1 MTKEEIKRTIPM
13 REVLSRYGT
22 KVNNRGFCNCPFH
35 ADKTASMKVW
45 NDHVYCFGGCQE
57 RLDQIDF
64 VQKMENLTFLEA
76 FAILGGTTDELTEEQ
91 KKSIAQ
97 ARKKVELERE
107 KEELKKHKRS
117 NLACLISA
125 CRKIIREEE
134 PYSDYWCF
142 AQNKLSYAIG
152 RLEDEV
158 LGK

>member
-13 REVLSRYGT
+13 KEVLSRYGT

-35 ADKTASMKVW
+35 SDKTASMRVW

-64 VQKMENLTFLEA
+64 VQKMENCDFKEA

-91 KKSIAQ
+91 KRSIAQ
-97 ARKKVELERE
+97 ARKRAELERE

-134 PYSDYWCF
+134 PYSDSWCF
-142 AQNKLSYAIG
+142 AQNKLSYVIG
-152 RLEDEV
+152 RWEV
-158 LGK
+158 EVMKN

>member
-64 VQKMENLTFLEA
+64 VQRMENCDFLQA
-76 FAILGGTTDELTEEQ
+76 FAILGGTTGELTEEQ
-91 KKSIAQ
+91 KRSIAQ
-97 ARKKVELERE
+97 ARKRAELERE
-107 KEELKKHKRS
+107 KEELKKHKCS

-125 CRKIIREEE
+125 CRKIISEEE

-142 AQNKLSYAIG
+142 AQDKLVYAIG
-152 RLEDEV
+152 RWEEEV
-158 LGK
+158 LKN